1 MSSMRI
7 ISLLLLASTLVFGQ
21 KQLAEERFGESQA
34 RHLLNRGGFGG
45 TPDEIKSLADMGL
58 KKAVQ
63 LILHGIPNSESSAA
77 GFDLAV
83 IDQSERRKMRSLP
96 QKERQKIRQ
105 QMRQVDRRQMARYR
119 TWWVEQMLGATH
131 PFQEKLTLF
140 WHGYFTSSFRSVR
153 NSEHIIN
160 QNRLFR
166 EEGLGNFRTLLRHI
180 ARDPAMLRYL
190 DNDKNRKGAPNENFA
205 REVMELFTLGEGNY
219 TEEDIKETARA
230 FTGWINRPGGA
241 RFMLRR
247 HDRGEKSILG
257 RKGRYGVDDALD
269 VILQRPAAPLW
280 VSKRILRYFVGSEIP
295 DGMVS
300 RYARLLRKND
310 WELLPF
316 FEALFSDAQFYSPLV
331 VGNRIS
337 SPIEFLVG
345 IGRRL
350 GENPPGWLIVTFSD
364 QLGQSLM
371 DPPNVKGWEGVD
383 AWITTSSFMQRGNF
397 ARYLIEGFDRRSV
410 VADFASDGTGK
421 MDMRQARSGIG
432 SMMRGMRQR
441 RWHPEVRMRELLIE
455 AKVTNSADIVNFL
468 CQRFLGV
475 PVTDE
480 ARSTLVAFLENE
492 KKSGKSRFRK
502 ARALEV
508 SEDLL
513 RRLVH
518 LILSLPEAQLV

>member
-1 MSSMRI
+1 MRI
-7 ISLLLLASTLVFGQ
+7 IGLLLIASTMAFGQ
-21 KQLAEERFGESQA
+21 KQLPEDSFGEPEA
-34 RHLLNRGGFGG
+34 RHLLNRAGFGG
-45 TPDEIKSLADMGL
+45 TPDEIKSLSDMGL

-63 LILHGIPNSESSAA
+63 LILHGLSTSESSPTA
-77 GFDLAV
+77 FDIAMV
-83 IDQSERRKMRSLP
+83 DRSERRRMRSLP

-119 TWWVEQMLGATH
+119 TWWVEQMLASPN

-140 WHGYFTSSFRSVR
+140 WHGYFTSSFRAVR

-160 QNRLFR
+160 QNKLFR

-190 DNDKNRKGAPNENFA
+190 DNDKNHKGAPNENFA

-247 HDRGEKSILG
+247 HDRGEKRILG

-269 VILQRPAAPLW
+269 VILERSAAPLW

-295 DGMVS
+295 DGMVK

-310 WELLPF
+310 WDLLPF
-316 FEALFSDAQFYSPLV
+316 FETLFSDAQFYSPLV

-350 GENPPGWLIVTFSD
+350 GESPPGWLIVTFSD

-371 DPPNVKGWEGVD
+371 DPPNVKGWEGGD

-410 VADFASDGTGK
+410 VADFASDETGK
-421 MDMRQARSGIG
+421 MDMKQVRSGLG
-432 SMMRGMRQR
+432 PMMRAMRQR
-441 RWHPEVRMRELLIE
+441 RWHPEVRMRELLLE
-455 AKVTNSADIVNFL
+455 AKVTSSAGIVNVL

-475 PVTDE
+475 PVTED
-480 ARSTLVAFLENE
+480 ARRSLIAFLENE

-508 SEDLL
+508 PEDLL